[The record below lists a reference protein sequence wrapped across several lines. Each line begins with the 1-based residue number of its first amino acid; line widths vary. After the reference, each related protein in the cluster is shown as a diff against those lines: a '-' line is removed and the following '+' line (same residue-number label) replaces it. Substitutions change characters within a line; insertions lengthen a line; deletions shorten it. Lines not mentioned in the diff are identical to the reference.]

1 MGEGTH
7 SPGTSSDYFRV
18 HKMMSLG
25 QMRDHMSLKLTE
37 AKRLWMISTDPE
49 V

>member
-7 SPGTSSDYFRV
+7 SPGTSSHCFRV
-18 HKMMSLG
+18 HKMVSSG
-25 QMRDHMSLKLTE
+25 QMRDHMSPKLTE
-37 AKRLWMISTDPE
+37 AKRLWMMSTDLE